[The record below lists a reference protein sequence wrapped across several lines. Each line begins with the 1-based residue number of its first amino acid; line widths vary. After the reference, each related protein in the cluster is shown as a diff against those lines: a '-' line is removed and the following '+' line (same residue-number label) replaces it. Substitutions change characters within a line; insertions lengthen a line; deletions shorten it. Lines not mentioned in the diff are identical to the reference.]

1 MSTEELQAKA
11 VQKYLRRSPRKV
23 RLLAD
28 QVRGQ
33 NFEDAIQL
41 LQYSKRGAAAEV
53 SKVIKSA
60 AANLRD
66 QNQEERIDD
75 SQLYVKTIFVDE
87 GTTLKRIKPA
97 AMGRANPIRKKTS
110 HITVIVA
117 RPGDAVLL
125 RLH

>member
-117 RPGDAVLL
+117 RKEEELA
-125 RLH
+125 

>member
-11 VQKYLRRSPRKV
+11 VQKFLRRSPRKV

-117 RPGDAVLL
+117 RKEEELA
-125 RLH
+125 

>member
-11 VQKYLRRSPRKV
+11 VQKYLRRSPRKL
-23 RLLAD
+23 RLVAD

-33 NFEDAIQL
+33 KYEDAIQL
-41 LQYSKRGAAAEV
+41 LQFSKRQAATEI

-75 SQLYVKTIFVDE
+75 SQLFVKTIYVDE

-117 RPGDAVLL
+117 RKEEELA
-125 RLH
+125 